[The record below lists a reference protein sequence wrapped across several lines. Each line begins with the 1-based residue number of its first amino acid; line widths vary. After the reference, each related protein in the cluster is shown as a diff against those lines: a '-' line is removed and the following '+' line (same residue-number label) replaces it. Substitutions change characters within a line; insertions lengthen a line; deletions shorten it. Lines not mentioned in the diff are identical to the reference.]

1 MSTKKQ
7 NDSGNEVRL
16 AGTVS
21 GDPEVRVMPS
31 GDELGVVRVVV
42 PRTKQRPRS
51 DGRVGP
57 SVDVLDCCAWDARPR
72 RTLASWRAG
81 DEVEVRGAL
90 RRRFYRV
97 GGGPPVSRVE
107 VEISSARLV
116 RRAASG

>member
-1 MSTKKQ
+1 MSTKVQ
-7 NDSGNEVRL
+7 DSGNEVRL

-31 GDELGVVRVVV
+31 GDELCVVRVVV
-42 PRTKQRPRS
+42 PRTHRRIRS
-51 DGRVGP
+51 DGRAGP

-72 RTLASWRAG
+72 RSLASWRSG
-81 DEVEVRGAL
+81 DQVEVKGAL

-107 VEISSARLV
+107 VEISSARLI
-116 RRAASG
+116 RRAASE

>member
-1 MSTKKQ
+1 MSTKDQ
-7 NDSGNEVRL
+7 DQGNEVRL

-31 GDELGVVRVVV
+31 GDELCVVRVVV
-42 PRTKQRPRS
+42 PRTPRRVRA
-51 DGRVGP
+51 DGRSGP

-72 RTLASWRAG
+72 KTLASWRSG
-81 DEVEVRGAL
+81 DQVEVKGAL

-97 GGGPPVSRVE
+97 GSGPPVSRVE
-107 VEISSARLV
+107 VEIRTARLL